1 MPGGSFD
8 RDLREAVA
16 DLLQAAAAYG
26 ANAILNMYVMFNSQD
41 STEYVDMVGR
51 KANWLIRAD
60 VVRVSESGTTLES
73 EE

>member
-8 RDLREAVA
+8 RELREAVA
-16 DLLQAAAAYG
+16 ELLQAAAAYG

-51 KANWLIRAD
+51 KGNWLIRAD

-73 EE
+73 KE